1 MKQYSKLAIVILL
14 FASCSQQEATLTDF
28 ESENIETS
36 TTQISEEDE
45 TAIVGETTT
54 TIEIETIEIEQIDK
68 FQDNLFVI
76 NKEKSTASYLA
87 PKEFLNTNFEIVK
100 GSTNQING
108 GFELSLN
115 ECEQA
120 DSCLYIKNLL
130 ISVDLST
137 LKSGSSIRD
146 GAIKNNWLESKLFP
160 SAIYK
165 IDEIV
170 LPNNNFDSKIDET
183 VVGILT
189 IRNIEVSIP
198 FSITAYMQD
207 DQIYISGITE
217 VDTTWFGFDAPTK
230 FNAWEVLNPIGIE
243 IDFVAEKSDS

>member
-1 MKQYSKLAIVILL
+1 MEQYSKLAIVILL
-14 FASCSQQEATLTDF
+14 FVSCSQQEATLTDF

-54 TIEIETIEIEQIDK
+54 TIEIEQMDK

-87 PKEFLNTNFEIVK
+87 PKDFLNTNFEIVK

>member
-14 FASCSQQEATLTDF
+14 FASCSQQEATYTDS

-54 TIEIETIEIEQIDK
+54 TIEIEQMDK

-87 PKEFLNTNFEIVK
+87 PKDFLNTNFEIVK

>member
-36 TTQISEEDE
+36 TTQILKEDE

-54 TIEIETIEIEQIDK
+54 TIEIEQMDK

-87 PKEFLNTNFEIVK
+87 PKDFLNTNFEIVK

-243 IDFVAEKSDS
+243 IDFVAEKLDS

>member
-1 MKQYSKLAIVILL
+1 MKQYSQLAIVILL

-36 TTQISEEDE
+36 TTQILKEDE

-54 TIEIETIEIEQIDK
+54 TIEIEQMDK

-87 PKEFLNTNFEIVK
+87 PKDFLNTNFEIVK

-165 IDEIV
+165 IDQIV

>member
-14 FASCSQQEATLTDF
+14 FTSCSQQEATLTDF

-54 TIEIETIEIEQIDK
+54 TIEIEQMDK

-87 PKEFLNTNFEIVK
+87 PKDFLNTNFEIVK

>member
-14 FASCSQQEATLTDF
+14 FASCSQQEATYTDS

-45 TAIVGETTT
+45 TTIVGDTTT
-54 TIEIETIEIEQIDK
+54 TIEIEQMDK

-87 PKEFLNTNFEIVK
+87 PKDFLNTNFEIVK

-165 IDEIV
+165 IDEII

>member
-1 MKQYSKLAIVILL
+1 MKQYSKYLILILL
-14 FASCSQQEATLTDF
+14 ISACSQQDDNLLDV
-28 ESENIETS
+28 ESNNTES
-36 TTQISEEDE
+36 TTTIISQENKTESGTD
-45 TAIVGETTT
+45 TTT
-54 TIEIETIEIEQIDK
+54 TLKIEQIDK
-68 FQDNLFVI
+68 FQDSLFVI
-76 NKEKSTASYLA
+76 SQEKSTASYLA
-87 PKEFLNTNFEIVK
+87 PKDFLNSKLEIVR

-108 GFELSLN
+108 GFELTLD

-120 DSCLYIKNLL
+120 DSCLYINNLL

-160 SAIYK
+160 SAIY
-165 IDEIV
+165 
-170 LPNNNFDSKIDET
+170 KIDET

>member
-1 MKQYSKLAIVILL
+1 MEQYSKLAIVILL
-14 FASCSQQEATLTDF
+14 FVSCSQQEATLTDF

-54 TIEIETIEIEQIDK
+54 TIEIEQMDK

-87 PKEFLNTNFEIVK
+87 PKDFLNTNFEIVK

-130 ISVDLST
+130 ISVNLST